1 MIVEPIF
8 TNFIA
13 SEFLDIDNSAIEREC
28 YKIVNTRA
36 KTPHYQYGITY
47 EDSQTPV
54 FKPLF
59 DAIVSK
65 LAFMHEHLEM
75 SKEFTQEIYSVWM
88 NYNESPITTAPHSHA
103 PAFLSGVYYVK
114 SSQGSGMLEF
124 INPVTEMPWAIGPG
138 TRLKNNA
145 YNSDKWG
152 IVPEAGKLI
161 IFPSWLMH
169 YVCPRTDNED
179 RISIAFNSK
188 IIPYDTNL

>member
-47 EDSQTPV
+47 EDSQNPI

-59 DAIVSK
+59 DAIINK

-75 SKEFTQEIYSVWM
+75 SKDFTQEIYSVWM

-114 SSQGSGMLEF
+114 SSPGSGMLEF

-152 IVPEAGKLI
+152 IMPEAGKLI

-169 YVCPRTDNED
+169 YVVPRTDDKD

-188 IIPYDTNL
+188 LIPI